1 MTDYIITLLSLWLME
16 TTRELIDKIRTVKDE
31 K

>member
-1 MTDYIITLLSLWLME
+1 MTDYITTLLSLWLME
-16 TTRELIDKIRTVKDE
+16 TTRELNDKIRTVTDE